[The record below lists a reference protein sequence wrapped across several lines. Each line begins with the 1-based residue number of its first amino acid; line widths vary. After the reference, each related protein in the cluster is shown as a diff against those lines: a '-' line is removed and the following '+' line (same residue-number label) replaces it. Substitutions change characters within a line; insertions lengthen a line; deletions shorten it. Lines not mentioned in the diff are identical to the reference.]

1 MRRFGPAV
9 TGGGTWRISGRPWRR
24 PDFERQVSKVQ
35 IDLNCDM
42 GESFGPWKMGFDE
55 EMMQYISSA
64 NVAGGFHAGDPRI
77 MRKTVALAKEHDI
90 AVGIHAGY
98 RDLVGFGRR
107 EIQMSPDEVH
117 DELIYQLGAL
127 REFAR
132 YYGMDIQHVKPHGA
146 LYMVAARDEELSRAI
161 IEAIQRADPGLHL
174 FCMRASVTYELA
186 RRLGQP
192 VVAEFYADREYND
205 ESQIV
210 FTRSLVE
217 ELDPE
222 EVGDRVVRAV
232 TEGRVM
238 TENDKDVEV
247 ASDSVCVHGDTPGAV
262 KLAEAIARKLEENGV
277 RIRPLGR
284 ARQEIS

>member
-1 MRRFGPAV
+1 VNA
-9 TGGGTWRISGRPWRR
+9 
-24 PDFERQVSKVQ
+24 VQ
-35 IDLNCDM
+35 IDISCDM

-64 NVAGGFHAGDPRI
+64 NVAGGFHAGDPTT
-77 MRKTVALAKEHDI
+77 MRKTVALAKDHGV
-90 AVGIHAGY
+90 AVGVHPGY

-107 EIQMSPDEVH
+107 EMDIPPDEIH
-117 DELIYQLGAL
+117 DEIVYQLGAL

-132 YYGMDIQHVKPHGA
+132 YYDMEVQHVKPHGA

-161 IEAIQRADPGLHL
+161 IEAIQRVDPGLLL
-174 FCMRASVTYELA
+174 FCMQASVTYQLA
-186 RRLGQP
+186 QKMDQP

-205 ESQIV
+205 DAQIV
-210 FTRSLVE
+210 FTRSVAE

-232 TEGRVM
+232 TENKVK
-238 TENDKDVEV
+238 TESGKDIEV

-262 KLAEAIARKLEENGV
+262 RLAEAIARKLGGNGIE
-277 RIRPLGR
+277 IRPLGR
-284 ARQEIS
+284 AQQRIS

>member
-1 MRRFGPAV
+1 MRV
-9 TGGGTWRISGRPWRR
+9 
-24 PDFERQVSKVQ
+24 
-35 IDLNCDM
+35 DLNCDM

-64 NVAGGFHAGDPRI
+64 NVAGGFHAGDPHV
-77 MRKTVALAKEHDI
+77 MRKTVALAKEHDV
-90 AVGIHAGY
+90 AVGIHSGY

-132 YYGMDIQHVKPHGA
+132 YYDIDVQHVKPHGA

-161 IEAIQRADPGLHL
+161 IEAIQRADPGLYL

-192 VVAEFYADREYND
+192 VAAEFYADREYND
-205 ESQIV
+205 EGQIV
-210 FTRSLVE
+210 FTRSLAE
-217 ELDPE
+217 ELDPQ

-232 TEGRVM
+232 TEGRVK
-238 TENDKDVEV
+238 TENGKDVEV

-262 KLAEAIARKLEENGV
+262 KLAEAIARKLEGNGV
-277 RIRPLGR
+277 QIRPLGR

>member
-1 MRRFGPAV
+1 VNA
-9 TGGGTWRISGRPWRR
+9 
-24 PDFERQVSKVQ
+24 VQ
-35 IDLNCDM
+35 IDISCDM

-64 NVAGGFHAGDPRI
+64 NIAGGFHAGDPTT
-77 MRKTVALAKEHDI
+77 MRKTVALAKDYGV
-90 AVGIHAGY
+90 AVGVHPGF

-107 EIQMSPDEVH
+107 EMDVPPVEIH
-117 DELIYQLGAL
+117 DEIIYQLGAL

-132 YYGMDIQHVKPHGA
+132 YYDMEVQHVKPHGA

-161 IEAIQRADPGLHL
+161 IEAIQRVDPGLLL
-174 FCMRASVTYELA
+174 FCMQASVTYELA
-186 RRLGQP
+186 QRMDQP

-205 ESQIV
+205 EGQIV
-210 FTRSLVE
+210 FTRSVAQ

-232 TEGRVM
+232 TEKKVK
-238 TENDKDVEV
+238 TESGKDIDV

-262 KLAEAIARKLEENGV
+262 RLAEVIARKLGENDIE
-277 RIRPLGR
+277 IRPLGR
-284 ARQEIS
+284 AQQRIS

>member
-1 MRRFGPAV
+1 MHID
-9 TGGGTWRISGRPWRR
+9 IS
-24 PDFERQVSKVQ
+24 
-35 IDLNCDM
+35 CDM

-64 NVAGGFHAGDPRI
+64 NVAGGFHAGDPTT
-77 MRKTVALAKEHDI
+77 MRKTVALAKTNGV
-90 AVGIHAGY
+90 AVGVHPGY

-107 EIQMSPDEVH
+107 EMDVPPDEIH
-117 DELIYQLGAL
+117 DEIIYQLGAL

-132 YYGMDIQHVKPHGA
+132 YYDMEVQHVKPHGA

-161 IEAIQRADPGLHL
+161 IEAIQRVDPGLLL
-174 FCMRASVTYELA
+174 FCMRASVTYEVA
-186 RRLGQP
+186 RKMDQP

-205 ESQIV
+205 DGQIV
-210 FTRSLVE
+210 FTRSVAE

-232 TEGRVM
+232 TEKKVK
-238 TENDKDVEV
+238 TESGKDIDV

-262 KLAEAIARKLEENGV
+262 RLAEAIARKLKENDIE
-277 RIRPLGR
+277 IRPLGR
-284 ARQEIS
+284 AQQKIS

>member
-1 MRRFGPAV
+1 VNA
-9 TGGGTWRISGRPWRR
+9 
-24 PDFERQVSKVQ
+24 VQ
-35 IDLNCDM
+35 IDISCDM

-64 NVAGGFHAGDPRI
+64 NVAGGFHAGDPTT
-77 MRKTVALAKEHDI
+77 MRKTVALAKDHGV
-90 AVGIHAGY
+90 AVGVHPGY

-107 EIQMSPDEVH
+107 EMDVPPDEIH
-117 DELIYQLGAL
+117 DEIVYQLGAL

-132 YYGMDIQHVKPHGA
+132 YYDMEVQHVKPHGV

-161 IEAIQRADPGLHL
+161 IEAIQRVDPGLLL
-174 FCMRASVTYELA
+174 FCMQASVTYQLA
-186 RRLGQP
+186 QKMDQP

-205 ESQIV
+205 DAQIV
-210 FTRSLVE
+210 FTRSVAE

-232 TEGRVM
+232 TENMVK
-238 TENDKDVEV
+238 TESGKDIEV

-262 KLAEAIARKLEENGV
+262 RLAEAIARKLGENGIE
-277 RIRPLGR
+277 IRPLGR
-284 ARQEIS
+284 AQQRIS

>member
-1 MRRFGPAV
+1 VNA
-9 TGGGTWRISGRPWRR
+9 
-24 PDFERQVSKVQ
+24 VQ
-35 IDLNCDM
+35 IDISCDM

-64 NVAGGFHAGDPRI
+64 NVAGGFHAGDPTT
-77 MRKTVALAKEHDI
+77 MRKTVALAKDHGV
-90 AVGIHAGY
+90 AVGVHPGY

-107 EIQMSPDEVH
+107 EMDIPPDEIH
-117 DELIYQLGAL
+117 DDIVYQLGAL

-132 YYGMDIQHVKPHGA
+132 YYDMEVQHVKPHGA

-161 IEAIQRADPGLHL
+161 IEAIQRVDPGLSL
-174 FCMRASVTYELA
+174 FCMQASVTYQLA
-186 RRLGQP
+186 QKMDQP

-205 ESQIV
+205 DAQIV
-210 FTRSLVE
+210 FTRSVAE

-232 TEGRVM
+232 TENMVKTKSG
-238 TENDKDVEV
+238 KDIEV

-262 KLAEAIARKLEENGV
+262 RLAEAIARKLGGNGIE
-277 RIRPLGR
+277 IRPLGR
-284 ARQEIS
+284 AQQRIS

>member
-1 MRRFGPAV
+1 MHID
-9 TGGGTWRISGRPWRR
+9 IS
-24 PDFERQVSKVQ
+24 
-35 IDLNCDM
+35 CDM

-64 NVAGGFHAGDPRI
+64 NVAGGFHAGDPTT
-77 MRKTVALAKEHDI
+77 MRKTVALAKTNGV
-90 AVGIHAGY
+90 AVGVHPGY

-107 EIQMSPDEVH
+107 EMDVPPDEIH
-117 DELIYQLGAL
+117 DEIIYQLGAL

-132 YYGMDIQHVKPHGA
+132 YYDMEVQHVKPHGA

-161 IEAIQRADPGLHL
+161 IEAIQRVDRGLLL
-174 FCMRASVTYELA
+174 FCMRASVTYEVA
-186 RRLGQP
+186 RKMDQP

-205 ESQIV
+205 DGQIV
-210 FTRSLVE
+210 FTRSVAE

-232 TEGRVM
+232 TEKKVK
-238 TENDKDVEV
+238 TESGKDIDV

-262 KLAEAIARKLEENGV
+262 RLAEAIARKLKENDIE
-277 RIRPLGR
+277 IRPLGR
-284 ARQEIS
+284 AQQEIS

>member
-1 MRRFGPAV
+1 
-9 TGGGTWRISGRPWRR
+9 
-24 PDFERQVSKVQ
+24 
-35 IDLNCDM
+35 M

-55 EMMQYISSA
+55 EMMRHISSA
-64 NVAGGFHAGDPRI
+64 NVAGGFHAGDPTT
-77 MRKTVALAKEHDI
+77 MRKTVALAKQHGV
-90 AVGIHAGY
+90 AVGIHPGY

-107 EIQMSPDEVH
+107 EMDVPPDEIH
-117 DELIYQLGAL
+117 DEIIYQLGAL

-132 YYGMDIQHVKPHGA
+132 YYDMEVQHVKPHGA

-161 IEAIQRADPGLHL
+161 IEAIQRVDPGLLL

-186 RRLGQP
+186 QKMDQP

-205 ESQIV
+205 DGQIV
-210 FTRSLVE
+210 FTRSVAE

-232 TEGRVM
+232 TEKKVK
-238 TENDKDVEV
+238 TESGKDIDV

-262 KLAEAIARKLEENGV
+262 RLAESIARKLAENDIE
-277 RIRPLGR
+277 IRPLGR
-284 ARQEIS
+284 AQQRIS

>member
-1 MRRFGPAV
+1 V
-9 TGGGTWRISGRPWRR
+9 N
-24 PDFERQVSKVQ
+24 VVQ
-35 IDLNCDM
+35 IDISCDM

-64 NVAGGFHAGDPRI
+64 NVAGGFHAGDPTT
-77 MRKTVALAKEHDI
+77 MRKTVALAKDHGV
-90 AVGIHAGY
+90 AVGVHPGY

-107 EIQMSPDEVH
+107 EMDVPPDEIH
-117 DELIYQLGAL
+117 DEIIYQLGAL

-132 YYGMDIQHVKPHGA
+132 YYDMEVQHVKPHGA

-161 IEAIQRADPGLHL
+161 IEAIQRVDPGLLL
-174 FCMRASVTYELA
+174 FCMQASVTYQLA
-186 RRLGQP
+186 QKMDQP

-205 ESQIV
+205 DAQIV
-210 FTRSLVE
+210 FTRSVAE

-232 TEGRVM
+232 TEKKVK
-238 TENDKDVEV
+238 TESGKDIDV

-262 KLAEAIARKLEENGV
+262 RLAEAIARKLGENDIE
-277 RIRPLGR
+277 IRPLGR